1 MTMYLN
7 RANMEDRDY
16 KFVLSGRNQSP
27 LRATGIADGNIY
39 GKIRE
44 ERSFRKMNPKQGGK
58 PMACWNC
65 GAITHLAKNCPE
77 KNFAL
82 VVDKEEDSRYLET
95 HRIEKDE
102 TEDLVNKF
110 SGALAKLEDT
120 DVGYVTYDILVTEE
134 VFINTKQSFGGPG
147 SQHKAI
153 LDTGCASTVTG
164 KAWMNNFI
172 KEKLSERARKIIK
185 VTPSKKIFKFGGG
198 ERRPSLGHYSIPVS
212 VQGHNMLIQTDVCE
226 APLPMLISKTAM
238 KKAGVVINTKLDTME
253 MFGKT
258 FQLEEIEALHY
269 AISFDNFVFKEE
281 VKEISD
287 TESDM
292 SKEDYQVLY
301 TQDHNILVEL
311 PDSDKDKKEDFMKKI
326 KKMHEQLGHP
336 SIKVFLQM
344 LKTTGII
351 PNGDISVTCDKD
363 ESGRC
368 LSDQSGTSYF
378 HYCPRLVWEGLAR
391 LVWQLIFSLLPQ
403 TSLGSAC
410 QTNLAAHIFTNAPD

>member
-1 MTMYLN
+1 
-7 RANMEDRDY
+7 
-16 KFVLSGRNQSP
+16 
-27 LRATGIADGNIY
+27 
-39 GKIRE
+39 
-44 ERSFRKMNPKQGGK
+44 
-58 PMACWNC
+58 MACWNC

-77 KNFAL
+77 KNLAL

-120 DVGYVTYDILVTEE
+120 DMGYVTYDILVTEE

-172 KEKLSERARKIIK
+172 KEKLSESAKKMIK

-226 APLPMLISKTAM
+226 APIPMLISKTAM
-238 KKAGVVINTKLDTME
+238 KKAGVVINTKLYTKE

-287 TESDM
+287 TESVM

-301 TQDHNILVEL
+301 TQGHNVLVEL

-351 PNGDISVTCDKD
+351 PNGDISVNNMINKMYETCDTCIKF
-363 ESGRC
+363 SKSKRP
-368 LSDQSGTSYF
+368 SQ
-378 HYCPRLVWEGLAR
+378 
-391 LVWQLIFSLLPQ
+391 QLFR
-403 TSLGSAC
+403 
-410 QTNLAAHIFTNAPD
+410 